1 MKKLFGKI
9 LAGAISLALV
19 VTLGFGISY
28 TGNVK
33 AANELSISNWTFTQ
47 GGVFQD
53 ADHDYETGWG
63 NVYFYEDITM
73 QGTNEKLDQW
83 EHPDNPEGCAP
94 QGSTNQSFTAK
105 QSSKG
110 FLMGIK
116 KSGWDRKYGPKGA
129 NQDICNP
136 WGFSAKTT
144 AYISPDHRYKVTF
157 KAKAEPLKYGFIGLT
172 TVVGG
177 KEMTPWDGENG
188 NPMDPDAENPKQYFE
203 MDSDEKT
210 ITYTFLNAV
219 GGTDLTIDFRLGTFA
234 VNDDGKAY
242 GYGGLTDDISDVVK
256 QTDEKYVGDITISDF
271 TIEDLDPDKP
281 TVKPKP
287 TEPPETEETEGPTVA
302 PKPTQAPTVKPTTAP
317 VKKLGKVSKV
327 KIKNPKKKTI
337 KVSWKKVKNA
347 KSYQVK
353 VGKKIYPAKK
363 NSRKIKDKKFKKGKT
378 VKLKVR
384 AIAKGYK
391 AGPWSKTAKKK
402 LKK

>member
-1 MKKLFGKI
+1 ML
-9 LAGAISLALV
+9 AISLALV

-33 AANELSISNWTFTQ
+33 AANELSISNWTFQQ
-47 GGVFQD
+47 GGIFQD
-53 ADHDYETGWG
+53 AKHSQETEWG
-63 NVYFYEDITM
+63 NVYFYDKITM
-73 QGTNEKLDQW
+73 QGTGEALDQW
-83 EHPDNPEGCAP
+83 NNPDPDTLTKDMIAP
-94 QGSTNQSFTAK
+94 QPSTNLSFTAT
-105 QSSKG
+105 QPSKG
-110 FLMGIK
+110 FVMGIL
-116 KSGWDRKYGPKGA
+116 KSGWDCAWGPEGTE
-129 NQDICNP
+129 NQNVCNP
-136 WGFSAKTT
+136 WGFTGTT
-144 AYISPDHRYKVTF
+144 KAYISPDHRYKVTF
-157 KAKAEPLKYGFIGLT
+157 KAKAESLKYGYIDFSSE
-172 TVVGG
+172 V
-177 KEMTPWDGENG
+177 KDGEGKNMAPWAPQDG
-188 NPMDPDAENPKQYFE
+188 NTMEEGSEPSQYFAL
-203 MDSDEKT
+203 DAQEKT
-210 ITYTFLNAV
+210 FTYIFLDAV
-219 GGTDLTIDFRLGTFA
+219 QAKELTCQFRFGTFV
-234 VNDDGKAY
+234 VNKDGKAY
-242 GYGGLTDDISDVVK
+242 GYGGLDDDISDIIK
-256 QTDEKYVGDITISDF
+256 NTDEKWTGDITISDF

-281 TVKPKP
+281 TIAPKP

-317 VKKLGKVSKV
+317 VNKLGKVTKV